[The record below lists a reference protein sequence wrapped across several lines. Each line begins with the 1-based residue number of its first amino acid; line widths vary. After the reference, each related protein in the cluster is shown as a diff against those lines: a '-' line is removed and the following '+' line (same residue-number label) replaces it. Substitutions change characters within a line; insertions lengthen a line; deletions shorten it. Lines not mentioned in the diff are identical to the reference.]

1 VAERENR
8 LREREGLCGLG
19 VFGCGWFSCGEK
31 RMGMACV
38 QSREGRESEG
48 MKITNL
54 VSKEG
59 GQSGVS
65 FGRERGA
72 GRVWAE
78 GAKLLAG
85 EKKEKVAAPGEG
97 EERVKFF

>member
-19 VFGCGWFSCGEK
+19 VFGCGRFSYGEK
-31 RMGMACV
+31 RMGMACE

-48 MKITNL
+48 MNITNL

-59 GQSGVS
+59 GSLVCLLV
-65 FGRERGA
+65 ERG
-72 GRVWAE
+72 G
-78 GAKLLAG
+78 LAVFG
-85 EKKEKVAAPGEG
+85 LREQSSWLARRREKKSDEG
-97 EERVKFF
+97 GGGFE